1 MKAAISPLR
10 AGDIV
15 RIRDERW
22 RIVSRTAH
30 GDTWVLDAAGCDTA
44 NRSSR
49 GRFLLPFEPIDRLPS
64 STAPRLVRP
73 ARWRRI
79 ARRALADATPS
90 WGSLRAAAR
99 ADLALIPFQ
108 LEPALALM
116 RGDACRFLL
125 ADGVGLG
132 KTVQAGLM
140 IAEVFAR
147 RPDARALVISPAA
160 LREQWRH
167 ELRRRFQLDTDVF
180 DAGGVARIAAE
191 LPAGINPWAV
201 RPIIVT
207 SIDYIK
213 RPEVMRSLEA
223 LTWDFVAFDE
233 AHNLAGRSDRAAA
246 AQAVGRRSRVIAL
259 LTATPHSGD
268 DKAFHRLCSI
278 GDMNDPDR
286 RVALRPDLGGGGK
299 GPRRRLDGPRHSC
312 SDPLLM
318 FRRTRVDAGIARA
331 RRTGL
336 LRVRVTI
343 AEAAMHGAL
352 MAYARRAWT
361 ESGASADV
369 GSRSDP
375 TNQRWPGARL
385 AMTVLTRRACSSA
398 GSLARSVER
407 RLALLQDAPQDAA
420 QMLLPFLDTS
430 ADDEEPAAYLR
441 SRGLRDPGEEHARLQ
456 EILEL
461 ARAAAGHE
469 SKLAFLRRLLRRISE
484 PAIIFTEYRD
494 TLERL
499 AAALADIDIVQLH
512 GGLTS
517 RERHDALARFTSG
530 GARLLLATDA
540 ASEGLNLHHRCR
552 LVINLEL
559 PWTPVRLDQR
569 AGRVDRIGQSRT
581 VHTIRL
587 VAAGTCEESVL
598 GRLAARIDRMQDA
611 LGALP
616 DERAVAE
623 SVLGAAPVP
632 YIRQPTGMSDT
643 GIIRVDLRRQAAEEA
658 ARLARVKAWLADG
671 EDHRD
676 PRPVISRLRPRRCSK
691 PECLWAFRVS
701 AASSSG
707 QDVWETILAA
717 AAHLAATPERSVGT
731 TLTVLQESAAL
742 RRLVNDAHAC
752 HIDRLHE
759 ALRRPIARGIR
770 RELDLM
776 SAMREDHARMSA
788 GLLQRALFDR
798 RGDRAAASQ
807 AAALTEALS
816 QCRARL
822 EELRACVDVRAER
835 CDLAF
840 AVILE

>member
-1 MKAAISPLR
+1 MKAASGSLR

-15 RIRDERW
+15 RIRDQRW
-22 RIVSRTAH
+22 RIVSSTAYGRTS
-30 GDTWVLDAAGCDTA
+30 VLEAAGCDAA

-73 ARWRRI
+73 GRWRRA
-79 ARRALADATPS
+79 ARRVLAEATPS
-90 WGSLRAAAR
+90 WGSLGAAAR
-99 ADLALIPFQ
+99 ADLTLIPFQ
-108 LEPALALM
+108 LEPALALI

-140 IAEVFAR
+140 MAEVFAR

-167 ELRRRFQLDTDVF
+167 ELRTRFHLEADLF

-191 LPAGINPWAV
+191 LPAAINPWAV

-233 AHNLAGRSDRAAA
+233 AHNLAGQSDRAAA
-246 AQAVGRRSRVIAL
+246 AHAVGRRSRAVAL

-268 DKAFHRLCSI
+268 DKAFHRLCRI
-278 GDMNDPDR
+278 GDIDDAGR
-286 RVALRPDLGGGGK
+286 K
-299 GPRRRLDGPRHSC
+299 GPRRS
-312 SDPLLM
+312 SSYPLLM
-318 FRRTRVDAGIARA
+318 FRRTRADAGIAGA
-331 RRTGL
+331 RRTRL
-336 LRVRVTI
+336 LRVRLTA
-343 AEAAMHGAL
+343 AEAAMHAAL
-352 MAYARRAWT
+352 MAYARHAWT
-361 ESGASADV
+361 ESGTLADDARP
-369 GSRSDP
+369 RSDS

-407 RLALLQDAPQDAA
+407 RLALLQDTPHHAA
-420 QMLLPFLDTS
+420 QMQLPFVDAS
-430 ADDEEPAAYLR
+430 ADDEEPAACLGAP
-441 SRGLRDPGEEHARLQ
+441 GLRDPGEEHARLR

-461 ARAAAGHE
+461 ARAAAEHE
-469 SKLAFLRRLLRRISE
+469 SKLAWLRRFMRRISE

-499 AAALADIDIVQLH
+499 AAVLADIDAVQLPVQLH

-517 RERHDALARFTSG
+517 RERHDALARFASG

-581 VHTIRL
+581 VHAIRL
-587 VAAGTCEESVL
+587 VAASTCEEVVL
-598 GRLAARIDRMQDA
+598 GRLASRIDRMRNA

-623 SVLGAAPVP
+623 SVLGDAPTP
-632 YIRQPTGMSDT
+632 TTSQPPAISGA
-643 GIIRVDLRRQAAEEA
+643 GLIQVDLHREA
-658 ARLARVKAWLADG
+658 AQEAGRLARARAWLADAG
-671 EDHRD
+671 DHTESRA
-676 PRPVISRLRPRRCSK
+676 VISRLPAPRGRSGQARRCSRR
-691 PECLWAFRVS
+691 ECLWAFRMS
-701 AASSSG
+701 AESG
-707 QDVWETILAA
+707 SDRQVWETILAA
-717 AAHLAATPERSVGT
+717 SATLAATPARSVRAT
-731 TLTVLQESAAL
+731 RAVLQESAAL
-742 RRLVNDAHAC
+742 QRLVSDAQAG
-752 HIDRLHE
+752 HIERLRG
-759 ALRRPIARGIR
+759 ALRQPIDLAVR

-776 SAMREDHARMSA
+776 SVMREDHARMSA
-788 GLLQRALFDR
+788 GLLQGTLFDR
-798 RGDRAAASQ
+798 RRDRAAASQ
-807 AAALTEALS
+807 AATLADALS
-816 QCRARL
+816 HCRARL
-822 EELRACVDVRAER
+822 DELRACDRLRVER

-840 AVILE
+840 AVMLE